1 MLASGPTSIIGLR
14 GKPRH
19 GAIRA
24 KRVMAKSRAQ
34 SRCGNPVFF
43 SSIDTLGIVGSG
55 EDKSD
60 QRRVSPNVVS
70 PSYVVNLVSVGG
82 AAYVRRPQSW
92 GRRARRTGK
101 EGPGVLGGISAREI
115 PSAGR
120 ANYLLLLPGTGRSTG
135 TVGKDWQL
143 MAENPTGL
151 RESVESGSRPKVKR
165 STAGSAE
172 SALERA
178 RHRRRDSSPYAGAIP
193 SARLGQ

>member
-24 KRVMAKSRAQ
+24 KRAMAKSRAQ

-101 EGPGVLGGISAREI
+101 EGPGVLGGILH
-115 PSAGR
+115 AGFR
-120 ANYLLLLPGTGRSTG
+120 VQVEQTTSSFCLAPVDLPELSE
-135 TVGKDWQL
+135 KI
-143 MAENPTGL
+143 
-151 RESVESGSRPKVKR
+151 GS
-165 STAGSAE
+165 
-172 SALERA
+172 
-178 RHRRRDSSPYAGAIP
+178 
-193 SARLGQ
+193 